1 MAEGEDCSEGRQR
14 GRPSIEMDSDEVEF
28 LLSKGFS
35 KSKLAEMLGVQ
46 PFQKGSYIGLRR
58 TLDQDL
64 HEYKTSAPSDH
75 VVIRSV
81 HLCHTACH
89 MDITL

>member
-1 MAEGEDCSEGRQR
+1 MAESEDCSKGRQR
-14 GRPSIEMDSDEVEF
+14 GRPSIEMDSDDVEF

-35 KSKLAEMLGVQ
+35 KSKLTEMLGVQ
-46 PFQKGSYIGLRR
+46 PFQKGSYNYRR
-58 TLDQDL
+58 ALDQDL

-81 HLCHTACH
+81 HFCHTVCH